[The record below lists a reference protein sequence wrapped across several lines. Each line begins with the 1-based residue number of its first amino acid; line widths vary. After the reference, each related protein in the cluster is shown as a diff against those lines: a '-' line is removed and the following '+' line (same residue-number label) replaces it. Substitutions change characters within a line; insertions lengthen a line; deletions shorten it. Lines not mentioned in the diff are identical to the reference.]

1 MCIRDRPKVILLG
14 LAYFFVVTANYGTE
28 IFLPSMMD
36 SWFHL
41 KLDNLKWFMVVAP
54 VITLGA
60 QWFVGYNS
68 DRTRERRLH
77 SAIPILIGALTLA
90 LAPFSVGS
98 LPLAMLLMIFAR
110 TGIKA
115 YQPAFWSL
123 PSLLLS
129 PSVAAGCVGFINSF
143 GNLGGYLGP
152 KVLGK
157 LAKDSGNF
165 SSGVWFLSGMM
176 LVSVVILM
184 TMRMG
189 KPEDGPAPKET
200 KATDPAAA

>member
-1 MCIRDRPKVILLG
+1 VILLG

-54 VITLGA
+54 IVTLGA

-90 LAPFSVGS
+90 LAPFSIGS

-184 TMRMG
+184 TMSMG
-189 KPEDGPAPKET
+189 KPENGSAAKET

>member
-1 MCIRDRPKVILLG
+1 
-14 LAYFFVVTANYGTE
+14 
-28 IFLPSMMD
+28 MME

-41 KLDNLKWFMVVAP
+41 KLDDLKWFMVVAP
-54 VITLGA
+54 VVTLAA

-77 SAIPILIGALTLA
+77 ASIPILIGALTLA
-90 LAPFSVGS
+90 VTPFSVGS
-98 LPLAMLLMIFAR
+98 LPLAMLLLIFAR

-115 YQPAFWSL
+115 YQPAFWTL
-123 PSLLLS
+123 PSMLLS

-143 GNLGGYLGP
+143 GNLGGFLGP

-157 LAKDSGNF
+157 LAKSSGNF

-176 LVSVVILM
+176 LVSVVILL
-184 TMRMG
+184 TMGLG
-189 KPEDGPAPKET
+189 KSEQGPDPIKPK
-200 KATDPAAA
+200 AADPAAA